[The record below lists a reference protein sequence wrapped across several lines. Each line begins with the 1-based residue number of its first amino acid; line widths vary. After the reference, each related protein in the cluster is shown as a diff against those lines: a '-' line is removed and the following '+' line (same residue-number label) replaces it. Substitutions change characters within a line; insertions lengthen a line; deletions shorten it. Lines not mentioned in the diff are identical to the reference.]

1 MGWIVRGGVAYL
13 ILCHH
18 NRRTPWKLEDYVL
31 WLQAAR
37 VATWKA
43 SARGVQDASPLSI

>member
-1 MGWIVRGGVAYL
+1 MRWIVRGGVAYVDK
-13 ILCHH
+13 CHH

-31 WLQAAR
+31 WLQVAR

-43 SARGVQDASPLSI
+43 SARGVQDAFPLSI